1 MKRKKDKFKY
11 EPEDLKEYEIFNG
24 LDEDQ
29 IQWFCKV
36 IKAINFNKGDTIIRE
51 GEKGNSILL
60 LLNGKVEISVALTL
74 RTHPQR
80 DTREK
85 NLICLSHENHPF
97 FGEMSLFL
105 PDDRR
110 TATVKAATNCDIGRI
125 AKTDFFH
132 ICNDYPEVGNRVMQN
147 IAKVLSHRLTQA
159 NQNVLKLT
167 TAFSLI
173 IEK

>member
-1 MKRKKDKFKY
+1 VRRRKEKSKY
-11 EPEDLKEYEIFNG
+11 KPEDLKEYEIFTG
-24 LDEDQ
+24 LNEEQ
-29 IQWFCKV
+29 IQWFCQV

-51 GEKGNSILL
+51 GDKGNSILL
-60 LLNGKVEISVALTL
+60 LLHGNAEISVALTL

-85 NLICLSHENHPF
+85 NLICLSHDNHPF

-110 TATVKAATNCDIGRI
+110 TATVKAATNCVIGRI
-125 AKTDFFH
+125 AKTDFFR
-132 ICNDYPEVGNRVMQN
+132 ICNDYPEVGNKVMQN
-147 IAKVLSHRLTQA
+147 IAKVLSRRLTQA